1 MHLSFVSLSPQ
12 LPGASIFA
20 RKLPLKNKSLIA
32 GPLKQVTP
40 LAWEMVFWCLRV
52 GRRHS
57 HREQGSW
64 QRACAPG
71 LPRLAVPAAC
81 IFRLSGRNSDHVI
94 SAENRSHRR
103 SFTRTLQKLEVSGEQ
118 PDVSVSP
125 RTHRAVSDQQLSLPT
140 EMTHM
145 NYLCILSSA
154 YSLQFCIAFH
164 FLQENE
170 HIITTFPFS
179 LGFLTFPWCRL
190 AWTEKPEFVWALCHS
205 DGISG
210 GSSTFSLCIVSKS
223 ALPSYYPISVSC
235 VKSHSNEFYLS
246 LNCLCALKL
255 QKLNGNIC

>member
-64 QRACAPG
+64 QQACAPG

-170 HIITTFPFS
+170 KHYYHFS
-179 LGFLTFPWCRL
+179 LQFRIFN
-190 AWTEKPEFVWALCHS
+190 
-205 DGISG
+205 
-210 GSSTFSLCIVSKS
+210 FSLVQTCMDRKAWICLGS
-223 ALPSYYPISVSC
+223 
-235 VKSHSNEFYLS
+235 LS
-246 LNCLCALKL
+246 LRWHFWRV
-255 QKLNGNIC
+255 LNFFIVHCF

>member
-170 HIITTFPFS
+170 KHYYHFS
-179 LGFLTFPWCRL
+179 LQFRIFN
-190 AWTEKPEFVWALCHS
+190 
-205 DGISG
+205 
-210 GSSTFSLCIVSKS
+210 FSLVQTCMDRKAWICLGSLPLRWHFWRVLNFFIVH
-223 ALPSYYPISVSC
+223 C
-235 VKSHSNEFYLS
+235 F
-246 LNCLCALKL
+246 
-255 QKLNGNIC
+255 